1 MSDRPTTHITPCELC
16 VAWGVFCKFE
26 FNSRVDLVA
35 NHVTRDPTAVRKQ
48 SQTRKITEIREGTSS
63 DSKSSRWVG
72 ECLAVRFLDLERCS
86 GSCPFSLGFATPGAS
101 SDSKSSRCPGG
112 LVKVWRSDFWIWRG
126 APEVV
131 RLVLVLLLQEPA
143 PTLRVPGGLVK
154 VRRSDFKRNVC
165 VLITEPRSVRDLV
178 AVGSCGTCYS
188 MLLCSMPCSRF
199 VTDPGDPPFD
209 HLQGT
214 GGPKGQSR
222 T

>member
-101 SDSKSSRCPGG
+101 SDSKSSRWVGEGQEIRFQTECLCFDYRTQIRAGPCRCWVLWYLLLYASMLYALFTVCYGS
-112 LVKVWRSDFWIWRG
+112 WRSTI
-126 APEVV
+126 
-131 RLVLVLLLQEPA
+131 
-143 PTLRVPGGLVK
+143 
-154 VRRSDFKRNVC
+154 
-165 VLITEPRSVRDLV
+165 
-178 AVGSCGTCYS
+178 
-188 MLLCSMPCSRF
+188 
-199 VTDPGDPPFD
+199 
-209 HLQGT
+209 
-214 GGPKGQSR
+214 
-222 T
+222 